1 MLTTHQVI
9 LFIPGCDE
17 IISGERTMQ
26 GSSAAATLHALNSL
40 LLLDTVSTQNTKD
53 AAYTD
58 NLNCSSKLQECTI
71 RWQTISERG
80 PKNGFFKKRP
90 N

>member
-1 MLTTHQVI
+1 
-9 LFIPGCDE
+9 
-17 IISGERTMQ
+17 MQ
-26 GSSAAATLHALNSL
+26 GGSAAATLHALNSL
-40 LLLDTVSTQNTKD
+40 LLLDAVSTQNTKD

-80 PKNGFFKKRP
+80 PKNGFFKKRR